1 MEGRKQDGSEMTMN
15 EFIDYFKN
23 ELKLDIQML
32 SSGVTLLY
40 SFFIPP
46 AKKNDRL
53 KMTIRSVLR

>member
-1 MEGRKQDGSEMTMN
+1 MEGRKQDGSEMMMK

>member
-1 MEGRKQDGSEMTMN
+1 MEGRKQDGSEMTMK